1 MSLAFFFLSFTNWTH
16 TNWLGGGFVKVAAL
30 RSVLTSPPHMSVL
43 GLAGGAYSTH
53 NQEFVWGPSVVKSCF
68 KNVLSLSWLRGCC
81 EPRREAAQWYLLS
94 RLVFKNCLP
103 WSWCPWTDVT
113 TVQLFTYSFYR
124 VRARALPPV
133 DMFKT
138 EWPRGWADWER
149 GEVTGNQ
156 RRLQPGKRGENQG
169 LRWPAKKCLG
179 ENRNLRAAVW
189 QVTLNEN
196 GRGRSGGGE
205 WDKEGRGVLRNERR
219 RTARQEKRG
228 RKRSGPQCGT
238 ERRHWDSAMKHTGMR
253 SCKLQT
259 RICYAIWDLWSCQC
273 PGSRRKGFDYSSL
286 IILSYLSATCQECT

>member
-1 MSLAFFFLSFTNWTH
+1 
-16 TNWLGGGFVKVAAL
+16 
-30 RSVLTSPPHMSVL
+30 MSVL
-43 GLAGGAYSTH
+43 RLAGGAYSTH
-53 NQEFVWGPSVVKSCF
+53 NQEFVWGLSVVKSCF
-68 KNVLSLSWLRGCC
+68 KNVLSLSWLRGCR

-103 WSWCPWTDVT
+103 WSWCPWIDVT

-133 DMFKT
+133 DVFKT
-138 EWPRGWADWER
+138 EWPQGWADWER

-179 ENRNLRAAVW
+179 EDRNLRAAVW

-219 RTARQEKRG
+219 RTARQEKRDREEKERASVWD
-228 RKRSGPQCGT
+228 RKASLGQCNEAHWN
-238 ERRHWDSAMKHTGMR
+238 ER
-253 SCKLQT
+253 LQVT
-259 RICYAIWDLWSCQC
+259 NQICYAIWDLWSCQC

-286 IILSYLSATCQECT
+286 IILS